1 VEELPPVVSM
11 DEYSPSIAAESVSE
25 GELERFWE
33 DVKRQEDAYAD
44 EDERRLKTLEEKRK
58 KLLDDVPLCLKRKA
72 EEDDEQKAKIP
83 RTMFQQLQVMVSDQE
98 FKGLLRQKI
107 LKKGEERKR
116 HSQWLPK
123 EVKQIRRLLDLPVS
137 AVRLHRTPRKKLQP
151 VPNGKKRRRITIM
164 LLEGPG
170 EAMIV
175 DESTK
180 DMEKPRKTCSVAWRG
195 LTVFVNPEAKKSKK
209 EPPHKAY
216 VQIDENTYEASL
228 KSSEEVK
235 IWKDLVE
242 KEQVWQVYKQVLLL
256 KLKASGKELDPRWF
270 SEEEAQKFQD
280 SDLREWE
287 AWIKNGVIKR
297 LTPEEAASVPKS
309 AIFRLPLRIV
319 RVGMQEIPFCRSTF
333 VAKNDSGVFALCGL
347 HVDDGFLTG
356 NPRDPDFESLRKKID
371 QAFNIKAW
379 EKIDL
384 KGVDYLGMKVSFDQS
399 QNVIIDD
406 MTTYVLKIQPM
417 TVPTSPGKLSSQDL
431 TAYRQ
436 LVMKMRWPIQHVTP
450 EYMFRASSLAQR
462 VSTAS
467 ALEAKEANQL
477 LEEMHEA
484 ARAGEARLEY
494 HELKG
499 DALFVTYF
507 DAALGKKD
515 GTAQSGEVH
524 VLTDSLSL
532 SQPRRA
538 NIIEYHSNKIGRV
551 VRSSLAA
558 ES

>member
-1 VEELPPVVSM
+1 MVIVKESHEKYFVTWRSRCLLLAAANMRGSTIEENSKIDAADLQELEEQWEKGEKQYEDWSGVPPVQEGEMTEDKTWEAQEDLLRFGKKKGRTRREAVEMMKGLKSVRHLVRSKFENKHPKRQRQVAPRPVQRMKKRMQEPGVEELPPVVSM

-270 SEEEAQKFQD
+270 SEEEAKKFQD

-319 RVGMQEIPFCRSTF
+319 RVGSTNRKIPKRSNRK
-333 VAKNDSGVFALCGL
+333 AGL
-347 HVDDGFLTG
+347 
-356 NPRDPDFESLRKKID
+356 
-371 QAFNIKAW
+371 
-379 EKIDL
+379 
-384 KGVDYLGMKVSFDQS
+384 
-399 QNVIIDD
+399 
-406 MTTYVLKIQPM
+406 
-417 TVPTSPGKLSSQDL
+417 
-431 TAYRQ
+431 
-436 LVMKMRWPIQHVTP
+436 
-450 EYMFRASSLAQR
+450 
-462 VSTAS
+462 
-467 ALEAKEANQL
+467 
-477 LEEMHEA
+477 
-484 ARAGEARLEY
+484 
-494 HELKG
+494 
-499 DALFVTYF
+499 
-507 DAALGKKD
+507 
-515 GTAQSGEVH
+515 
-524 VLTDSLSL
+524 
-532 SQPRRA
+532 
-538 NIIEYHSNKIGRV
+538 
-551 VRSSLAA
+551 
-558 ES
+558 